1 MFQPENLAPNWLI
14 IYGLTAF
21 MLICVVMLVIATII
35 WRPRNF
41 GRYSFRALRPK
52 YKSLGAP
59 IPVVPIPGVDDIPSD
74 LGPRGVAEGAPSYQ
88 TESVKF
94 ELENFNVR
102 TLYDKLED
110 QTLHVTSQLARHQAD
125 LRGFYERISQQAEN
139 LKQML
144 NNMDVTALIEA
155 TREAA
160 SQNVDHPQSRPVSEE
175 EDKRN
180 TKEIFLGGG
189 NREEEL
195 MKTLQLLVDKIET
208 GGPVIQHG
216 GQCKCLLESNA
227 KTIILKLS
235 GILQLHLG
243 SKKGYLLHYCLH
255 KFY

>member
-1 MFQPENLAPNWLI
+1 
-14 IYGLTAF
+14 
-21 MLICVVMLVIATII
+21 
-35 WRPRNF
+35 
-41 GRYSFRALRPK
+41 LRPK

-59 IPVVPIPGVDDIPSD
+59 IPVVPIPGVDDIPSN
-74 LGPRGVAEGAPSYQ
+74 LGARGVAEGAPSYQ

-160 SQNVDHPQSRPVSEE
+160 SQNVDNPVPGSEE
-175 EDKRN
+175 EDKRL

-189 NREEEL
+189 NREVEL

-208 GGPVIQHG
+208 GRPVVQHE
-216 GQCKCLLESNA
+216 GQ
-227 KTIILKLS
+227 
-235 GILQLHLG
+235 G
-243 SKKGYLLHYCLH
+243 
-255 KFY
+255 KFLFG

>member
-1 MFQPENLAPNWLI
+1 
-14 IYGLTAF
+14 
-21 MLICVVMLVIATII
+21 MLVIATII

-41 GRYSFRALRPK
+41 GQYSFRAVRPK

-74 LGPRGVAEGAPSYQ
+74 LGPRGAAEGAPSLQ

-102 TLYDKLED
+102 TLFDKLED

-160 SQNVDHPQSRPVSEE
+160 SQDVDTSQGGSGTE
-175 EDKRN
+175 EDKMK

-189 NREEEL
+189 NRQEEL
-195 MKTLQLLVDKIET
+195 MKTLQLLVDKIEV
-208 GGPVIQHG
+208 GGHAIQQG
-216 GQCKCLLESNA
+216 EQGKFFLA
-227 KTIILKLS
+227 
-235 GILQLHLG
+235 
-243 SKKGYLLHYCLH
+243 SKYICQNK
-255 KFY
+255 

>member
-1 MFQPENLAPNWLI
+1 
-14 IYGLTAF
+14 
-21 MLICVVMLVIATII
+21 MLMIATII

-41 GRYSFRALRPK
+41 GQYSFRSLRPK

-59 IPVVPIPGVDDIPSD
+59 IPVVPISGIDDIPSD
-74 LGPRGVAEGAPSYQ
+74 LGPRGVAEGAVSYQ

-160 SQNVDHPQSRPVSEE
+160 SQNVHNPEGKPDSEE
-175 EDKRN
+175 EDKRL
-180 TKEIFLGGG
+180 TKEIFFGSG
-189 NREEEL
+189 NREDEL

-208 GGPVIQHG
+208 GVPVVKQVASGRFLRHIIYNYLYSISADFY
-216 GQCKCLLESNA
+216 C
-227 KTIILKLS
+227 TIPNFI
-235 GILQLHLG
+235 
-243 SKKGYLLHYCLH
+243 SK
-255 KFY
+255 FASRFVN

>member
-1 MFQPENLAPNWLI
+1 
-14 IYGLTAF
+14 
-21 MLICVVMLVIATII
+21 
-35 WRPRNF
+35 
-41 GRYSFRALRPK
+41 
-52 YKSLGAP
+52 
-59 IPVVPIPGVDDIPSD
+59 
-74 LGPRGVAEGAPSYQ
+74 VAEGAPSYQ

-110 QTLHVTSQLARHQAD
+110 QTLHVTSQLSRHQAD

-160 SQNVDHPQSRPVSEE
+160 SQNVDNPQSKPGSDE
-175 EDKRN
+175 EDKRL

-216 GQCKCLLESNA
+216 GQGKF
-227 KTIILKLS
+227 LS
-235 GILQLHLG
+235 GSYIFFRKAIPHNFQWYFNY
-243 SKKGYLLHYCLH
+243 YLLYSNKRYYFHYLM
-255 KFY
+255 YEY

>member
-1 MFQPENLAPNWLI
+1 
-14 IYGLTAF
+14 
-21 MLICVVMLVIATII
+21 MLICVVMLLIATII

-59 IPVVPIPGVDDIPSD
+59 IPVLPIPGVDDFPCD
-74 LGPRGVAEGAPSYQ
+74 LGPRGVAEGAPAYQ
-88 TESVKF
+88 TESVRF

-155 TREAA
+155 TKEAA
-160 SQNVDHPQSRPVSEE
+160 SHNVDKLHSVGED
-175 EDKRN
+175 EDK
-180 TKEIFLGGG
+180 TIKHEIFLGGG

-195 MKTLQLLVDKIET
+195 MKTLHLLVEKIDT
-208 GGPVIQHG
+208 GVRPVVMQHAESMLQHGESMLQHGNAMIQHREQG
-216 GQCKCLLESNA
+216 KRMEASCCKLVTTFTNVVRCNMF
-227 KTIILKLS
+227 IISLS
-235 GILQLHLG
+235 
-243 SKKGYLLHYCLH
+243 
-255 KFY
+255 